1 MNISRRFF
9 IGGAASFGAFGG
21 CRFLSC
27 HDYRAGGTPNLRFGV
42 VSDIHITD
50 SDPLG
55 KDAIYG
61 SNATFRKTLQW
72 FRDQNVDAV
81 MIAGDMADK
90 GMDTHLEAVAEAWYS
105 VFPGDRYPDGRPIE
119 KVFVYGNHDHYGFS
133 YGGFAKKL
141 YPDENER
148 IKHILRADLKGW
160 WQKIF
165 HEPYSRFY
173 AKEIKGYTF
182 LGGHW
187 DNGTGINGSGGWG
200 EDFFGPPLKAWLD
213 AHARSLDPTL
223 PFFYVQHPH
232 PKDTCYGPWAWGHD
246 KGGVTAALSPYAN
259 AIAFSGHSHYSLTD
273 ERSLWQGAFT
283 SVGTSSLRYCDL
295 PYNEYLPVG
304 YENTSTEGKDAFR
317 YNAQKLM
324 RCFPANDCRQGML
337 WTVYDDCIVIK
348 RREFLSDTDVG
359 DDWVMPLPAAE
370 SRPFAFAERAKSFAA
385 PEFVPNAT
393 VKVEKVETKTRGGKS
408 KDGKTVI
415 PSETKTAY
423 RVTAPAVLQT
433 KKSRLYDL
441 VFVAESKTGEKK
453 TKLVMAEG
461 YNHALGHPRTK
472 LSNFC
477 LFALDELPKGD
488 IRFTVTPRNCF
499 ARSGHSLSSNLQP
512 STSNL

>member
-119 KVFVYGNHDHYGFS
+119 KV
-133 YGGFAKKL
+133 
-141 YPDENER
+141 
-148 IKHILRADLKGW
+148 
-160 WQKIF
+160 
-165 HEPYSRFY
+165 
-173 AKEIKGYTF
+173 
-182 LGGHW
+182 
-187 DNGTGINGSGGWG
+187 
-200 EDFFGPPLKAWLD
+200 
-213 AHARSLDPTL
+213 
-223 PFFYVQHPH
+223 
-232 PKDTCYGPWAWGHD
+232 
-246 KGGVTAALSPYAN
+246 
-259 AIAFSGHSHYSLTD
+259 
-273 ERSLWQGAFT
+273 
-283 SVGTSSLRYCDL
+283 
-295 PYNEYLPVG
+295 
-304 YENTSTEGKDAFR
+304 
-317 YNAQKLM
+317 
-324 RCFPANDCRQGML
+324 
-337 WTVYDDCIVIK
+337 
-348 RREFLSDTDVG
+348 
-359 DDWVMPLPAAE
+359 
-370 SRPFAFAERAKSFAA
+370 
-385 PEFVPNAT
+385 
-393 VKVEKVETKTRGGKS
+393 ETKTRGGKS

-499 ARSGHSLSSNLQP
+499 ARSGQSLSSNLQP
-512 STSNL
+512 PTSNL